1 MTTGRTPDRLAR
13 VKNIEG
19 VNFDCDRYR
28 GSSARR
34 RRGTQMKSKF
44 LITLLAGSAEVV
56 AIVEL
61 YFGEKRAQQTATDS
75 GLDGVPRHGVAHF
88 GRLGIWRIQE
98 KWQPHEVAP
107 NGPDWLLR

>member
-1 MTTGRTPDRLAR
+1 LAR

-19 VNFDCDRYR
+19 VNLDCDRYR

-61 YFGEKRAQQTATDS
+61 YFG
-75 GLDGVPRHGVAHF
+75 
-88 GRLGIWRIQE
+88 
-98 KWQPHEVAP
+98 
-107 NGPDWLLR
+107 